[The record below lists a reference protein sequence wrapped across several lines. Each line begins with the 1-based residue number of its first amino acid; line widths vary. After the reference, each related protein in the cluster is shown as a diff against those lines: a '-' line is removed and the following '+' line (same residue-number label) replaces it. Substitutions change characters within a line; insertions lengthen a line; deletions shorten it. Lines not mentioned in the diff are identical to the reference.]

1 MLSIHKTDMCIE
13 SHISSTEEEDGVP
26 QRQRFVPE
34 FDVTYLQH
42 TARERSTPYLSNHLS
57 IFHTAVPDLS
67 YPSEMLLCTPFLF
80 IFHKAYFS
88 QLLII
93 LQFAGESLFKYGFNK
108 SSLLQANLIT
118 NSKGWPGTWLCGHFH
133 RREKTEQWVVHS
145 ASCTQNCTNTAAVD
159 FYVNWQQG
167 QHCHF

>member
-1 MLSIHKTDMCIE
+1 
-13 SHISSTEEEDGVP
+13 
-26 QRQRFVPE
+26 
-34 FDVTYLQH
+34 
-42 TARERSTPYLSNHLS
+42 
-57 IFHTAVPDLS
+57 
-67 YPSEMLLCTPFLF
+67 MLLCTPFFF

-93 LQFAGESLFKYGFNK
+93 LQFAGESLSKYGFNK

-167 QHCHF
+167 QHCHFQLLTHLTELSMFLLSDTYRGDHGVKEEWFKIEWQWHHSTPPEKMYFFQSFGFF